1 MGSAN
6 ETIRSWHRA
15 RRWWKGG
22 EERGMGKERQK
33 VGRNNNLSRDRFLD
47 SILSLWGKSLV
58 EDNKIFFLTFVLWF

>member
-22 EERGMGKERQK
+22 GRERERKERQK
-33 VGRNNNLSRDRFLD
+33 VGRNNLSRDRS
-47 SILSLWGKSLV
+47 SIRLFSEENLSSNN
-58 EDNKIFFLTFVLWF
+58 NKKKFREE

>member
-22 EERGMGKERQK
+22 ERERKERQK
-33 VGRNNNLSRDRFLD
+33 VGRNNLSRDRS
-47 SILSLWGKSLV
+47 SIRLFSEENLSSNN
-58 EDNKIFFLTFVLWF
+58 NKKKFREE